1 MQGAILIEV
10 LNNAL
15 KSVAEQM
22 TEAMVRS
29 SYSTI
34 VKEMRDCSSAI
45 FDSKGQML
53 AEGAN
58 IPIHLNCL
66 GPALN
71 TILTKYFKQE
81 DMVEGDIII
90 TNHPYAGGKSLG
102 SHHTK
107 DIIMVEPAFYENSLV
122 GFSVTMLHHRDIAG
136 MYTGDSWTEEIWQE
150 GFLMEPV
157 KLFDKGVRNEALW
170 KVILN
175 NTRVPHD
182 MKGDLLAQIS
192 GCHIGVEGFI
202 ELIDRYGYNKSL
214 QVFDELL
221 SYSEKLTRLELE
233 SIKDGI
239 YYHEEKI
246 LDDGYKGG
254 PYTLKLKIIKNGSDI
269 EFDFTGTDPQIK
281 GPINSPLSA
290 TISAVYYT
298 LKTVIDPEIPI
309 NDGCHR
315 PIRVHAP
322 EGTLVNPKAPIGCF
336 SRMVTAHIIV
346 DLIMGALSE
355 AIPDKVMAD
364 SCGCLYDFC
373 SAKNLETHPNG
384 GEVGGRQY
392 WGEIVPGGLGARP
405 NMDGISV
412 MSCHVTNC
420 PIPPVE
426 AQEIEAPVL
435 FLERSI
441 VTDSGGPGQFRGGLS
456 HKRKWKILGD
466 EAQFFHTSQKSKI
479 PPQGLF
485 GGKPGKSG
493 KWIINEGQSNERQL
507 AEALGDVIFL
517 DYNDTVTL
525 ITPSGGGY
533 GSPFGR
539 DPELVV
545 EDVKQ
550 GYLTV
555 KAAKE
560 DYGVIIKNDRLEVDL
575 EKTIQ
580 LRKFLL
586 KIN

>member
-1 MQGAILIEV
+1 MRNPILIEV
-10 LNNAL
+10 INSAL

-22 TEAMVRS
+22 TEVMVRS

-34 VKEMRDCSSAI
+34 VKEMRDCSSAV
-45 FDSKGQML
+45 FDSAGQML
-53 AEGAN
+53 SEGAN

-66 GPALN
+66 GPALG
-71 TILTKYFKQE
+71 TILTKYFKNE
-81 DMVEGDIII
+81 DLFEGDIII

-107 DIIMVEPAFYENSLV
+107 DIIMVAPIFFSNDLV
-122 GFSVTMLHHRDIAG
+122 GFSVTMLHHRDIG
-136 MYTGDSWTEEIWQE
+136 GVWTGDSWTEEIWQE

-157 KLFDKGVRNEALW
+157 KLYDKGIRNEALW

-192 GCHIGVEGFI
+192 GCNVGAKGLI
-202 ELIDRYGYNKSL
+202 ELISKYGY
-214 QVFDELL
+214 QEIQQIFDELL
-221 SYSEKLTRLELE
+221 SYSEKLTRLELNE
-233 SIKDGI
+233 IKDGI
-239 YYHEEKI
+239 YTHEEKI
-246 LDDGYKGG
+246 LEDGYKGG
-254 PYTLKLKIIKNGSDI
+254 PYTIKLTVTKKGSDI
-269 EFDFTGTDPQIK
+269 HFDFTGTDGQIK

-290 TISAVYYT
+290 TISAVYYS
-298 LKTVIDPEIPI
+298 LKTIIDPSIPI

-315 PIRVHAP
+315 PITIHAP
-322 EGTLVNPKAPIGCF
+322 VGTLVNAKEPIGCF
-336 SRMVTAHIIV
+336 QRMVTAHIIV
-346 DLIMGALSE
+346 DLVMGALAE
-355 AIPDKVMAD
+355 AIPNRVMAD

-405 NMDGISV
+405 TMDGISV

-441 VTDSGGPGQFRGGLS
+441 VMDSGGPGEFRGGLA
-456 HKRKWKILGD
+456 HKRKWKVLGH

-479 PPQGLF
+479 PPQGMF
-485 GGKPGKSG
+485 GGFPGKSG
-493 KWIINEGQSNERQL
+493 KWIINEGMDNEKQL
-507 AEALGDVIFL
+507 KEALGDVIFL
-517 DYNDTVTL
+517 NYNDTVTL

-533 GSPFGR
+533 GNPYKR
-539 DPELVV
+539 DPILIAD
-545 EDVKQ
+545 DVKQ
-550 GYLTV
+550 GYLTFD
-555 KAAKE
+555 AAKK
-560 DYGVIIKNDRLEVDL
+560 DYGVVVDVGTYEVDINQTV
-575 EKTIQ
+575 EV
-580 LRKFLL
+580 RKMY
-586 KIN
+586 

>member
-1 MQGAILIEV
+1 MRNPILIEV
-10 LNNAL
+10 INNAL

-22 TEAMVRS
+22 TEVMVRS

-45 FDSKGQML
+45 FDSEGQML
-53 AEGAN
+53 SEGAN

-71 TILTKYFKQE
+71 TILTKYFKK
-81 DMVEGDIII
+81 DDLFEGDIII
-90 TNHPYAGGKSLG
+90 TNHPYAGGQSLG

-107 DIIMVEPAFYENSLV
+107 DIILVAPVFYIDELV

-136 MYTGDSWTEEIWQE
+136 VWTGDSWTEEIWQE

-170 KVILN
+170 RIILN

-192 GCHIGVEGFI
+192 GCNVGVKGLI
-202 ELIDRYGYNKSL
+202 ELITKYGYEEAK
-214 QVFDELL
+214 QIFDELL
-221 SYSEKLTRLELE
+221 AYSERLTRLELE
-233 SIKDGI
+233 EIKDGI
-239 YYHEEKI
+239 YCHEEKI

-254 PYTLKLKIIKNGSDI
+254 PYTLKLTVTKKGSNID
-269 EFDFTGTDPQIK
+269 FDFTGTDSQIK

-290 TISAVYYT
+290 TISAVYYS
-298 LKTVIDPEIPI
+298 LKTIIDASIPI

-315 PIRVHAP
+315 TISIHAP
-322 EGTLVNPKAPIGCF
+322 EGTLVNPKEPVGCF
-336 SRMVTAHIIV
+336 QRMVTAHIIV
-346 DLIMGALSE
+346 DLVMGALSE
-355 AIPDKVMAD
+355 AIPNRVMAD

-405 NMDGISV
+405 MMDGISV

-420 PIPPVE
+420 PIPPIE

-441 VTDSGGPGQFRGGLS
+441 VTDSGGPGQFRGGLA
-456 HKRKWKILGD
+456 HKRKWKVLGH

-485 GGKPGKSG
+485 GGLPGKSG
-493 KWIINEGQSNERQL
+493 KWIINEDRENEKQL
-507 AEALGDVIFL
+507 NEALGDVIFL
-517 DYNDTVTL
+517 NFNDTITL

-533 GSPFGR
+533 GQPYKR
-539 DPELVV
+539 DPSLIAD
-545 EDVKQ
+545 DVRQ
-550 GYLTV
+550 GYVTIET
-555 KAAKE
+555 AKK
-560 DYGVIIKNDRLEVDL
+560 DYGVVIDPETHVVDL
-575 EKTIQ
+575 NQTFE
-580 LRKFLL
+580 LRK
-586 KIN
+586 K